1 METITTQVQLDPI
14 QFQAL
19 AEESQK
25 RQLSLNEL
33 LQDLIRRYFANLS
46 PAIKPNNPDHTS
58 LIGLG
63 DSGATDV
70 SECHDRYLGE
80 ALANEHLH

>member
-1 METITTQVQLDPI
+1 MDTISTQVQLDPV

-25 RQLSLNEL
+25 RQLSIGEL
-33 LQDLIRRYFANLS
+33 LQDLIQRYFEERSLLKK
-46 PAIKPNNPDHTS
+46 IKPLDHTS

-63 DSGATDV
+63 DSGATDI
-70 SECHDRYLGE
+70 SERHDHYLGE
-80 ALANEHLH
+80 ALANENLR